1 MPQCKAKFCNVK
13 RGQGISAFAIPD
25 PKKNRQLCQQ
35 WIHNLGT
42 KNLDIKTYK
51 YSKQNIV
58 CEKHFE
64 EGRIKTDKQVTLSL
78 SLFLSLIMLLNC
90 KPSDTDIFSDWSG
103 FPMGMKVAWT
113 LSYSECIAKIL
124 VSLDTCPGL
133 SDTSMCAHTE
143 IHIFYKTILPCG
155 PFLCRLN
162 L

>member
-1 MPQCKAKFCNVK
+1 MLQCKAKFCNVK

-25 PKKNRQLCQQ
+25 PKNRQHCQQ

-64 EGRIKTDKQVTLSL
+64 GHEG
-78 SLFLSLIMLLNC
+78 
-90 KPSDTDIFSDWSG
+90 
-103 FPMGMKVAWT
+103 
-113 LSYSECIAKIL
+113 
-124 VSLDTCPGL
+124 SLDPQLFRVHRKDTGKPGHMPRL
-133 SDTSMCAHTE
+133 IRCFNVRTYRNTY
-143 IHIFYKTILPCG
+143 FYKTILPCG
-155 PFLCRLN
+155 PFLCGLN